1 MALPAADTSQPE
13 PEPEPS
19 DGVVLIPPT
28 PKAAQQEEDELFGDD
43 GRPEEEMAMDKE
55 DDEGN
60 VEYKL
65 QLLNPSPER
74 FVHLVTQCQF
84 RVSEGKRAFSPVSSR
99 SPRPE
104 THQHTRQL
112 DGRSSDAHVRVWAAG
127 HGEAIYQIGVE
138 DDGTVRGITQEQLD
152 ASVETLKLMAAEI
165 DADAT
170 LIRER
175 DGLSCAALS
184 TRPTAACSLPI
195 LPRIH
200 CPAAVRLS

>member
-1 MALPAADTSQPE
+1 MAPPAADTSQPE

-104 THQHTRQL
+104 THQHTHDSWMGGALTHTCVCGLQAT
-112 DGRSSDAHVRVWAAG
+112 GRR
-127 HGEAIYQIGVE
+127 
-138 DDGTVRGITQEQLD
+138 
-152 ASVETLKLMAAEI
+152 
-165 DADAT
+165 
-170 LIRER
+170 
-175 DGLSCAALS
+175 S
-184 TRPTAACSLPI
+184 TRLA
-195 LPRIH
+195 
-200 CPAAVRLS
+200 

>member
-1 MALPAADTSQPE
+1 MAPPAADTSQPE

-28 PKAAQQEEDELFGDD
+28 PKVAQQEEDELFGDD

-84 RVSEGKRAFSPVSSR
+84 RVSEGKRAFPP
-99 SPRPE
+99 SPRDRLGLKHTN
-104 THQHTRQL
+104 THDSWMGGALTHTCVCGLQAT
-112 DGRSSDAHVRVWAAG
+112 GRR
-127 HGEAIYQIGVE
+127 
-138 DDGTVRGITQEQLD
+138 
-152 ASVETLKLMAAEI
+152 
-165 DADAT
+165 
-170 LIRER
+170 
-175 DGLSCAALS
+175 S
-184 TRPTAACSLPI
+184 TRLA
-195 LPRIH
+195 
-200 CPAAVRLS
+200 